1 VSTAGGFWRQRVSG
15 TVLAQLRQGITPQK
29 IALTIALGCVLAV
42 FPIVGSTSL
51 LCAVVAVW
59 LRLNQ
64 PIIQLVN
71 WLCYPLQFVLLIPF
85 YRAGEW
91 FGAPHLTLS
100 IPQLIQRF
108 EAGPTQFVA
117 DFGIVALCG
126 IAVWLLTAPV
136 AGVLIYLFA
145 YLPLRSLSARAAG
158 SVQ

>member
-1 VSTAGGFWRQRVSG
+1 VSTAGGFWRQRVFG

-108 EAGPTQFVA
+108 EAGPMQFVA
-117 DFGIVALCG
+117 DFGIVALGG

-136 AGVLIYLFA
+136 AGVLIYLSA

-158 SVQ
+158 SAQ